1 MHRRRVIKAI
11 AGLVV
16 ALGVLAAGA
25 LTASAG
31 TSSTAANEAAAHT
44 DAAALL
50 ARLTLPAGAQSS
62 VAEPSGAGAALAN
75 PGDRPATPNL
85 VDDHAW
91 WLVPGR
97 PAAVL
102 AFIKQHRPAGS
113 TLDETGSGNVGPGYG
128 VAGFSWPTRAGVL
141 LTRRLV
147 VEVVALSRAS
157 TALRAD
163 AQAVWMTSRP
173 PSERVAR
180 GVDRL
185 RVTVVKGKR
194 TTQGPLT
201 FTRSSQLE
209 RVRSLINALP
219 AAQPGAAACPADFAI
234 RVRLAFYSA
243 HSARPAAVALVD
255 PYGCEG
261 VQLTIKGRSQ
271 PPLASA
277 AFPGSGRAHV
287 PPLVT
292 QVGRILGVKLAVAPS
307 P

>member
-1 MHRRRVIKAI
+1 MKAI

-16 ALGVLAAGA
+16 ALGAIAAGA

-31 TSSTAANEAAAHT
+31 TSPSAANEVAART

-62 VAEPSGAGAALAN
+62 AAEPSGAGAALAN

-85 VDDHAW
+85 VDDHGW
-91 WLVPGR
+91 WVVPGR

-113 TLDETGSGNVGPGYG
+113 RLDETGSGNIGPGYG
-128 VAGFSWPTRAGVL
+128 VAGFSWPARARVL
-141 LTRRLV
+141 STRRLV
-147 VEVVALSRAS
+147 VEVVALSGAS

-173 PSERVAR
+173 ASERVAR
-180 GVDRL
+180 AVDRL
-185 RVTVVKGKR
+185 EVTVVKGTR

-201 FTRSSQLE
+201 FTHSRQLK

-219 AAQPGAAACPADFAI
+219 AAQPGVSACPADFAI

-243 HSARPAAVALVD
+243 HSVRPLAVALVD

-261 VQLTIKGRSQ
+261 VQLTIKGTPQ

-277 AFPGSGRAHV
+277 AFPGSGRVHV

-292 QVGRILGVKLAVAPS
+292 QVDRILGVKLAVAGP
-307 P
+307 